1 MQLLGSSDGNIVA
14 LLSAHQSIGVPN
26 PLKHFG
32 TEAQKKKYLPRCAA
46 GEISAFALTEP
57 EVGSDPA
64 RVATTAEKTADG
76 AAYMLNGTKL
86 WCTNGTLAGLLV
98 VMAVHP
104 GTKKISAF
112 VVETA
117 WPGVKV
123 EHRSHFMGLRA
134 LANGVISFT
143 NVRVPAENLIGA
155 EGRGLKI
162 ALATLNDGRLSI
174 PSGSVGTAKICLEI
188 CRRWSKE
195 RVQWGKPIGRHE
207 AIAQM
212 LSSMAAHTFA
222 MEAVANLASEMA
234 DRGGYDIRLE
244 AAAAKEWNTARCWDI
259 VDDTMQ
265 IRGGRGYETERS
277 LAERGEPAIGVE
289 RMMRDY
295 RINKIFEGSTE
306 IMHLFMAR
314 EMVDRHLQAA
324 GAMADPRSTLQQ
336 KAAALPKMLSF
347 YSWWYP
353 TRWLGWGRWPR
364 YSEFGRLATHL
375 RFVERMSRKL
385 ARASFHGMLV
395 YQAGLQNKQAFLF
408 RLVDV
413 ANELFAMAATVSR
426 AQALADAGRP
436 EAKEAGEL
444 ADVFCRMG
452 RRRDQGAVRR
462 AVGQRR
468 PGPLPRRAGHP
479 RRPPRVAGA
488 GHDRAPVMGAASFL
502 GALVVRPRSR
512 PPPSP
517 AAVSVA
523 RRPRPARRRRAGDP
537 LPDRQLRVAAA
548 PRPRR
553 AAGGR
558 PGEDVQLPA
567 GQALP
572 ADPLRRDGSEVFV
585 DDVSRYRNTGQWT
598 DFYWAF
604 EKARELMKE
613 YPPGT
618 EFRMVLVTDA
628 ILDPSPADW
637 ADVTRPPGSRHPA
650 RRRRQDGRAPEGD
663 GGAAVRDPGRRRAVR
678 QRGRPSRARARP
690 RPRHDPGRQRRARH
704 ALRAE
709 RGRVLRRR
717 RRAAEEVRLP
727 RAAARGPGRDQA
739 GGDAHRRP
747 RDADRG
753 HGALRGPRAA
763 AGPLPVPAPGHPRAR
778 VPRPG
783 RRRDRRAAHR
793 RAGARRGGS
802 PAQAGRQ
809 QLGEHRPE
817 PGGRPARGHRHL
829 PLRAAGAGPDRRRA
843 STSRTPTRTR
853 GPCCRCPSTSCAMP
867 WPSARSAAPRTRRSS
882 P

>member
-1 MQLLGSSDGNIVA
+1 VSERESREVAEASRQTEWAQPSFLRELFLGRLRLDLIHPYPLPSADRPEFARFYERMREFLRHEVDSVEIDESGEYPEALLAELRRMGAFGMKIAKEYGGLGFTNVEYQRVMQLLGSSDGNIVA

-32 TEAQKKKYLPRCAA
+32 TEEQKKKYLPRCAA

-76 AAYMLNGTKL
+76 AFYVLNGTKL

-104 GTKKISAF
+104 GTRKISAF

-134 LANGVISFT
+134 LANAVISFT

-174 PSGSVGTAKICLEI
+174 PSGSVGTAKMCLEI

-207 AIAQM
+207 AVAQM

-222 MEAVANLASEMA
+222 MESVANLASEMA

-244 AAAAKEWNTARCWDI
+244 AAGAKEWNTARTWDI

-277 LAERGEPAIGVE
+277 LAARGEPAIGVE

-364 YSEFGRLATHL
+364 YSGFGRLATHL

-452 RRRDQGAVRR
+452 RRRIE
-462 AVGQRR
+462 
-468 PGPLPRRAGHP
+468 
-479 RRPPRVAGA
+479 
-488 GHDRAPVMGAASFL
+488 
-502 GALVVRPRSR
+502 ALFGTLWDNDD
-512 PPPSP
+512 
-517 AAVSVA
+517 
-523 RRPRPARRRRAGDP
+523 PARYRT
-537 LPDRQLRVAAA
+537 
-548 PRPRR
+548 
-553 AAGGR
+553 
-558 PGEDVQLPA
+558 
-567 GQALP
+567 AL
-572 ADPLRRDGSEVFV
+572 
-585 DDVSRYRNTGQWT
+585 
-598 DFYWAF
+598 
-604 EKARELMKE
+604 
-613 YPPGT
+613 
-618 EFRMVLVTDA
+618 A
-628 ILDPSPADW
+628 ILDD
-637 ADVTRPPGSRHPA
+637 RH
-650 RRRRQDGRAPEGD
+650 QW
-663 GGAAVRDPGRRRAVR
+663 
-678 QRGRPSRARARP
+678 
-690 RPRHDPGRQRRARH
+690 
-704 ALRAE
+704 LE
-709 RGRVLRRR
+709 RGTIGL
-717 RRAAEEVRLP
+717 
-727 RAAARGPGRDQA
+727 
-739 GGDAHRRP
+739 
-747 RDADRG
+747 
-753 HGALRGPRAA
+753 
-763 AGPLPVPAPGHPRAR
+763 
-778 VPRPG
+778 
-783 RRRDRRAAHR
+783 
-793 RAGARRGGS
+793 
-802 PAQAGRQ
+802 
-809 QLGEHRPE
+809 
-817 PGGRPARGHRHL
+817 
-829 PLRAAGAGPDRRRA
+829 
-843 STSRTPTRTR
+843 
-853 GPCCRCPSTSCAMP
+853 
-867 WPSARSAAPRTRRSS
+867 
-882 P
+882 